1 MNEHHQ
7 QLLKITFT
15 GLTAAL
21 AYVAF
26 TFLQIKIP
34 VGAGDQTSIHHRTV
48 FNSRRAGDLPV
59 RVFSDGLLLSGAP
72 FSDGLCISSC
82 TVI

>member
-34 VGAGDQTSIHHRTV
+34 VGAGM
-48 FNSRRAGDLPV
+48 
-59 RVFSDGLLLSGAP
+59 
-72 FSDGLCISSC
+72 
-82 TVI
+82 